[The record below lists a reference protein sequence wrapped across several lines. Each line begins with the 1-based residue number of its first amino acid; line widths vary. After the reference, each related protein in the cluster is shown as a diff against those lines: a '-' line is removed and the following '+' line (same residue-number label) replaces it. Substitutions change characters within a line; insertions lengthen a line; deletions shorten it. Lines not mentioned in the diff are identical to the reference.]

1 MQTHPFQCRCGTLK
15 GEVARPER
23 GVRAVC
29 YCRDCQAFAREL
41 GDPGAVLDELG
52 GTDVVATQS
61 RYVRFTSDTRTLAC
75 LSLYP
80 RGLLRWYASCCRTPI
95 GNTPRDWRL
104 PYIGLVHACLGTVEP
119 LKRSWPRVQLRVNT
133 KGASGAPPRMPW
145 TQFLPM
151 LAFMPRMAAARLSGA
166 YRQTPFFDEQGKPRA
181 EVRLAARRGSRG
193 SPG

>member
-1 MQTHPFQCRCGTLK
+1 MSLDTHPLQCRCGMLK
-15 GEVARPER
+15 GEVAQPRR
-23 GVRAVC
+23 AVRAVC

-41 GDPGAVLDELG
+41 GEPGAVLDAFG
-52 GTDVVATQS
+52 GTDVVATQA

-104 PYIGLVHACLGTVEP
+104 PYVGLVHTCLGTVTPVEH
-119 LKRSWPRVQLRVNT
+119 SWPRVQLRVNT
-133 KGASGAPPRMPW
+133 RSAAGPTPAMPL

-151 LAFMPRMAAARLSGA
+151 AVFIPRLLAARLSGA
-166 YRQTPFFDEQGKPRA
+166 YRQTPFFDDRGKPRA
-181 EVRLAARRGSRG
+181 VVNLAARRSV
-193 SPG
+193 